1 MKLYTNTDVH
11 VTLTLDEAMTQ
22 LRVQEDFAE
31 EFEEVFEKCMQA
43 ARPKYSF
50 AEVDAAVEDDCTRI
64 GPYTFDSRILRINLT
79 GLSRAFPSVC
89 TCGRELYEIS
99 KSCDDVLEQF
109 WVDGISEML
118 MGRAAAVMR
127 REIERVGGC
136 SSIRAISPGSLGDF
150 PIVEQPK
157 LFALLGNPMESIGLE
172 LTETFLMLPYK
183 SCSAIYFESEQEYEN
198 CMLCLREGCPK
209 RRAPFNETAF
219 VEKYGLTEDDVRQR
233 PGR

>member
-1 MKLYTNTDVH
+1 MKLYTNTNVQ
-11 VTLTLDEAMTQ
+11 VTLTLEEAMEH

-31 EFEEVFEKCMQA
+31 EFGELFEKCMKA

-50 AEVDAAVEDDCTRI
+50 AEVDASVADGLTRI

-79 GLSRAFPSVC
+79 GLNRCFPSVC

-99 KSCDDVLEQF
+99 QSCDDVLEQF

-118 MGRAAAVMR
+118 MSRAAAVMR
-127 REIERVGGC
+127 REIERVGGV

-150 PIVEQPK
+150 PIIEQSK
-157 LFALLGNPMESIGLE
+157 LFALLVNPMESIGLE
-172 LTETFLMLPYK
+172 LTDTFLMLPYK
-183 SCSAIYFESEQEYEN
+183 SCSAIYFESEGEYEN

-219 VEKYGLTEDDVRQR
+219 VERYGLTEDDVRQK